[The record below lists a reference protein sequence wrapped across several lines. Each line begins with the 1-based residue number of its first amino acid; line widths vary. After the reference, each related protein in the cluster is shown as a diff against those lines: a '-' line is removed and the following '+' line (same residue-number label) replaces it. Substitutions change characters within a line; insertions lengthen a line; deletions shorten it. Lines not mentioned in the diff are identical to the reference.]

1 MVLSRTRPPEA
12 SLGRATHRYWHTRP
26 CAPAGFTS
34 CFFILEA
41 VVCPEDNGQVN
52 SVPDKFNTVP
62 HSLAWT
68 AAGAVV
74 QKADPPPD
82 AHLCSQL

>member
-1 MVLSRTRPPEA
+1 MN
-12 SLGRATHRYWHTRP
+12 
-26 CAPAGFTS
+26 TS

-41 VVCPEDNGQVN
+41 VVCPEDSGQVN
-52 SVPDKFNTVP
+52 SVPAKFNTVP

-74 QKADPPPD
+74 QQTDPPPAMLAFLMD
-82 AHLCSQL
+82 AGLRPARSTDDVAL